1 MGGGPCSHTT
11 MMASIFLVVVLF
23 VCLFVVVYFTH
34 FVCPL
39 LYHLHVHDMIRFIN
53 VLSWGKKERKLIL
66 FYQRELLMSSESR
79 TCWSFLQAYHV
90 S

>member
-1 MGGGPCSHTT
+1 MGGGRYPHPT
-11 MMASIFLVVVLF
+11 MMASFFLVVVLF
-23 VCLFVVVYFTH
+23 VCLLLLLLFTY

-39 LYHLHVHDMIRFIN
+39 LYYLHVHDMIRFIN
-53 VLSWGKKERKLIL
+53 VLSWGKKKKK
-66 FYQRELLMSSESR
+66 YQRELLMSSESR

>member
-1 MGGGPCSHTT
+1 MGGGRYSHPT
-11 MMASIFLVVVLF
+11 MMAPFFLVVVLF
-23 VCLFVVVYFTH
+23 VCLLLLLLLLFTY

-39 LYHLHVHDMIRFIN
+39 LYYLHVHDMIRFIN
-53 VLSWGKKERKLIL
+53 VLSWGKKKKK
-66 FYQRELLMSSESR
+66 YQRELLMSSESR